1 MKLQIILKSIYFCK
15 GNIPFEHYFFKKHK
29 RKSEAQTISLSLYSW
44 NMLFISTLKIY
55 SVSIFFS
62 KIQEK

>member
-1 MKLQIILKSIYFCK
+1 MFHLNIIFL
-15 GNIPFEHYFFKKHK
+15 KKHK